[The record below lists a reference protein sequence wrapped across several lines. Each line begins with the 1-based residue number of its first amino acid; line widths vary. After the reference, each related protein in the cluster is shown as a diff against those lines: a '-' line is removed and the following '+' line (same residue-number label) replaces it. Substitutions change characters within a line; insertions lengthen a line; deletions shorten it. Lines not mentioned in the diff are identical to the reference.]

1 MLGLPG
7 GAWLGSPQ
15 PCAGVR
21 SQGVEVHLL
30 EAPVGLGVA
39 TVAAREAARA
49 TDEDPV
55 AGTIHGAAEL
65 GWIDERFGQLQR
77 MSEVCE
83 PVAAEPP
90 QIGGHDTTGKIGDGA
105 WGAQHQHAGVI
116 RDQVQARELL
126 ALPPADPEV
135 AGTAL
140 EGARLPADQG
150 QPAAL
155 VLGDIAQPPPGEA
168 AEPQRVL
175 LGHGGIPAASLVGPR
190 QPHVHLLDR
199 GRNDEFRL
207 RARRAG

>member
-1 MLGLPG
+1 M
-7 GAWLGSPQ
+7 
-15 PCAGVR
+15 
-21 SQGVEVHLL
+21 
-30 EAPVGLGVA
+30 
-39 TVAAREAARA
+39 
-49 TDEDPV
+49 
-55 AGTIHGAAEL
+55 
-65 GWIDERFGQLQR
+65 
-77 MSEVCE
+77 CE

-126 ALPPADPEV
+126 ALA
-135 AGTAL
+135 
-140 EGARLPADQG
+140 ARPIQRSRGRHLKAPDCQPIRAS
-150 QPAAL
+150 PAAL

-199 GRNDEFRL
+199 GRNEEFRL

>member
-30 EAPVGLGVA
+30 VAPVGLGVA

-77 MSEVCE
+77 DVRSV
-83 PVAAEPP
+83 
-90 QIGGHDTTGKIGDGA
+90 
-105 WGAQHQHAGVI
+105 
-116 RDQVQARELL
+116 R
-126 ALPPADPEV
+126 
-135 AGTAL
+135 
-140 EGARLPADQG
+140 
-150 QPAAL
+150 
-155 VLGDIAQPPPGEA
+155 
-168 AEPQRVL
+168 
-175 LGHGGIPAASLVGPR
+175 ASR
-190 QPHVHLLDR
+190 S
-199 GRNDEFRL
+199 
-207 RARRAG
+207 